1 MKYEL
6 VNKRTNEVIDTKDLS
21 DIWLSGARTF
31 FKLQKKL
38 EGDAFDELYEVREKS
53 QPMLNTRTYK
63 WWKDESPNLDIEKD

>member
-1 MKYEL
+1 MKYVLVDKIDNIVDRVEL
-6 VNKRTNEVIDTKDLS
+6 GSEVGI
-21 DIWLSGARTF
+21 SGAKTF

-63 WWKDESPNLDIEKD
+63 WWKEESTELEEF

>member
-21 DIWLSGARTF
+21 DIWLNGAKTY
-31 FKLQKKL
+31 FKQQKRLKR
-38 EGDAFDELYEVREKS
+38 EAFDELYEVREKS

-63 WWKDESPNLDIEKD
+63 WWKEESTELEEF